1 MFRLYQSPPASA
13 CRRDAT
19 QVATGGAGPG
29 GSLVVPAAQ
38 GAGGRVRVFLTDLSE
53 PADLLDL
60 EELEGGGAGSE
71 GVATLG
77 FDVVSVAN
85 GGESEFLPDVYRPF
99 FKPEQGIE
107 QDETTA

>member
-1 MFRLYQSPPASA
+1 MDEAALADVLH
-13 CRRDAT
+13 DANEITFLRHTCTT

-29 GSLVVPAAQ
+29 HSLTVPSA
-38 GAGGRVRVFLTDLSE
+38 GKDGGRVRVFLTDLSE

-60 EELEGGGAGSE
+60 EELEAGGSE

-99 FKPEQGIE
+99 FKLEE
-107 QDETTA
+107 ET